1 LRLWR
6 SGQREDLAVEKLDLE
21 AVEEWVVEELYL
33 QAVDQLD
40 LQAVDQLDLQAVEYL
55 AVELDLEGA
64 RAARNRSSSARAGD
78 RAGGQRR
85 QVQREG

>member
-1 LRLWR
+1 LTLRLWR
-6 SGQREDLAVEKLDLE
+6 SGQREDLAVETLDLE
-21 AVEEWVVEELYL
+21 AVEEWVMEELY
-33 QAVDQLD
+33 

-85 QVQREG
+85 QVRREG